1 VARSKAED
9 GSAIEQMALRRA
21 QLKLREAEMQEAL
34 SILSRLSSG
43 DAQPVLSSHLRGNV
57 DALRAARLEEWKDR
71 LDLSD
76 VYALGHSF
84 GGATCVALTSSA
96 DTPFAQAL
104 TLDPWLEPLLSEG
117 ATPPQPRRPLF
128 IINSEYF
135 SIWRSHMGSVRD
147 LVARAPSKEGRK
159 PWLLTLTGTKH
170 TDFSDFPFLIPRL
183 FASNVAPDVCIKAF
197 ASASLAQINA
207 GRADAAATA
216 TMSEGAASDIKT
228 LLSSAKLDV
237 EVRDEHAEE
246 IQKRDMKEAGMLV
259 VHSLPHAPEQQQG
272 ASAAAEAK
280 L

>member
-1 VARSKAED
+1 
-9 GSAIEQMALRRA
+9 MALRRA

-34 SILSRLSSG
+34 SILARLSSG
-43 DAQPVLSSHLRGNV
+43 NAEPVLSSHLRGNV

-104 TLDPWLEPLLSEG
+104 TLDPWLEPLLSECVP
-117 ATPPQPRRPLF
+117 PPQPQRQLF
-128 IINSEYF
+128 IIRCEYF

-147 LVARAPSKEGRK
+147 LVARAPSKEARK

-216 TMSEGAASDIKT
+216 TVSEGATGSDIKT